1 MTLTSTSDLPVTVDF
16 ATAGLLGTAGSD
28 YEANSGTLTFA
39 PGETSQ
45 IITVQVNGDLSVE
58 ADDDFVVN
66 LSNPANAWFDDDQGW
81 GTIQSDDNA
90 VLHIDS
96 YADWEPDPYYG
107 GWTTFYFTVWL
118 SAPATETVTVD
129 FSTLDGTA
137 FDGYDYVRTFGPMTF
152 EANQMSQTITVSV
165 LADWEY
171 DPDEYFYVAL
181 SNLSGNAVIQPG
193 WEIGVGYIYDNQGYW
208 W

>member
-1 MTLTSTSDLPVTVDF
+1 VTVDF
-16 ATAGLLGTAGSD
+16 TTADQLAMAGEDYVAT
-28 YEANSGTLTFA
+28 SGTLTFA
-39 PGETSQ
+39 PGQTSQ
-45 IITVQVNGDLSVE
+45 TITVQVNGDLSHE
-58 ADDDFVVN
+58 ADEDFVVN
-66 LSNPANAWFDDDQGW
+66 LSNPTNARLDNSQGW
-81 GTIQSDDNA
+81 GTILSDDNA

-96 YADWEPDPYYG
+96 WADSEPDPYYG

-129 FSTLDGTA
+129 FNTLDGTA
-137 FDGYDYVRTFGPMTF
+137 IDGYDYWGTSGQLTF
-152 EANQMSQTITVSV
+152 EAGQTSQTISVSV

-171 DPDEYFYVAL
+171 DPDETFYVAL

-193 WEIGVGYIYDNQGYW
+193 WENGIGYIYDNQGSW